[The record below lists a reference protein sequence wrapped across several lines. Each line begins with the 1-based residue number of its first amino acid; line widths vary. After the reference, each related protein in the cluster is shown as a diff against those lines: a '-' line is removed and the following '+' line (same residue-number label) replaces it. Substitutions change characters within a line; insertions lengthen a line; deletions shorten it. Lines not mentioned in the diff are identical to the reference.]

1 MTFLSKLSGTQYR
14 LRRYLSV
21 AAIACVLAP
30 LPGSASAADAQPTA
44 APAAGPA
51 MMHLL
56 TAQQYRQIIE
66 DTFGPDIE
74 VNGRFTSETRR
85 AALQR
90 TGHCA
95 DATKNRAPTKLTVV
109 QVVLRKFKE
118 LRDKWAQGA
127 VPRAGSARDGRLQT
141 CGRKGRSHGVRRPP
155 NLTPRALEHQMH

>member
-1 MTFLSKLSGTQYR
+1 MKGRIKVQMRGVKEVKSSLSGASATTTQSDYKR
-14 LRRYLSV
+14 LWKNEAMPSPIRVQPSK
-21 AAIACVLAP
+21 IAPWLAP
-30 LPGSASAADAQPTA
+30 ACSEARRERPRVPRNA
-44 APAAGPA
+44 
-51 MMHLL
+51 
-56 TAQQYRQIIE
+56 
-66 DTFGPDIE
+66 
-74 VNGRFTSETRR
+74 SETRR